1 MKLDL
6 RFSISLAICILL
18 SACAGEHLHQ
28 SGMTAMA
35 NGQPDQGLSALEQA
49 VKVDPDNV
57 LFRAD
62 LLNSREAQ
70 VNRWLASADTERANA
85 HWDAAAAL
93 YQRVLQIEPTN
104 VRANTGLATIDRAMR
119 NIAALASA
127 QDAIKSGEWERAAGL
142 IKPVLDDNPTQ
153 GDALALK
160 HQIDEQRA
168 QATEPTLNAK
178 QKRPINLEFR
188 DANLKIVLEALA
200 RSTGVNFILDKDVR
214 PDLRTTVF
222 LHDARLEDAVE
233 LILQTNHLE
242 KKVLNS
248 KTILI
253 YANTPE
259 KLKEYQELVMKGFY
273 LSNADVKQVQAMIKA
288 MLKTKDTFIDE
299 KLNLLYI
306 RDTPEAIRL
315 AEKLIAMQD
324 LSEPEVMMD
333 VQLLEVQRNKLLDL
347 GVQWPGQLTV
357 TPIPASASQ
366 ATLADLSH
374 LNSSRLGTTLP
385 SMTFNASD
393 VLGNVNVLAN
403 PRIRARNREKAQVMI
418 GEKVPVSSSTVTAT
432 GIVSENIQYLDVGIK
447 LEVEPNIYLHDEV
460 AIKIGLEV
468 SSITNQVTTQA
479 GSTAYQIGTRNA
491 STVLRLKD
499 GETQILAGLI
509 GDQDQFSAN
518 QVPGLGNLPLLGH
531 LFSSQTDNRQKT
543 EIVLAITPHLIRSI
557 NRPELAAS
565 EFWSGTEA
573 SLRTKPL
580 ALQESPMTSDNGGGQ
595 ANESNAQSGGASS
608 PGAPNTKE
616 AKGNIPPTQIA
627 LTWKGPDKVKVGDQ
641 FKLAL
646 RMKADGGMRSLPFQ
660 LGYDPKVFQVLD
672 IAEGG
677 FFKQNDT
684 KTSLSSNVDV
694 VGGKIFVSV
703 VRAGVEG
710 AKGEDDVAV
719 LSLRALA
726 PATQSDISLLSS
738 SPVSVG
744 DKTVTPAI
752 PAPFSVNVS
761 N

>member
-6 RFSISLAICILL
+6 RFSSYLAICLL
-18 SACAGEHLHQ
+18 MSACAGERLHQ
-28 SGMTAMA
+28 AGMAAMA
-35 NGQPDQGLSALEQA
+35 NGQPDQGLSSLEQA
-49 VKVDPDNV
+49 VKSDPDNV

-70 VNRWLASADTERANA
+70 VNRWLASADTERASA

-93 YQRVLQIEPTN
+93 YLRVLQIEPTN
-104 VRANTGLATIDRAMR
+104 AKANAGLAAIERAKR
-119 NIAALASA
+119 NAAAIASA
-127 QDAIKSGEWERAAGL
+127 QDSVKNGEWERAAGL
-142 IKPVLDDNPTQ
+142 IKPVLDDNPAQ
-153 GDALALK
+153 ADALALK
-160 HQIDEQRA
+160 RQIDEQRA
-168 QATEPTLNAK
+168 QTVEPTLSAK
-178 QKRPINLEFR
+178 QRRPINLEFR

-333 VQLLEVQRNKLLDL
+333 VQLLEVQRNKLADL

-366 ATLADLSH
+366 PRLSDLSN
-374 LNSSRLGTTLP
+374 LNSSRLGTPMP
-385 SMTFNASD
+385 SVTFNASD

-418 GEKVPVSSSTVTAT
+418 GDKVPVSSSTVTAT
-432 GIVSENIQYLDVGIK
+432 GIISENIQYLDVGIK

-460 AIKIGLEV
+460 AIKMGLEV
-468 SSITNQVTTQA
+468 SSITNQVTTPA

-509 GDQDQFSAN
+509 GDQDRFAAN

-531 LFSSQTDNRQKT
+531 LFASQSDNRQKT

-565 EFWSGTEA
+565 EFWSGTET

-580 ALQESPMTSDNGGGQ
+580 ALQESPVAPDNAGGQ
-595 ANESNAQSGGASS
+595 ASESNAQGGPTS
-608 PGAPNTKE
+608 PDSPNAKE
-616 AKGNIPPTQIA
+616 AKGNVAPTQIS
-627 LTWKGPDKVKVGDQ
+627 LSWKGPDKVKVGDQ

-660 LGYDPKVFQVLD
+660 LRYDPKVIQVLD
-672 IAEGG
+672 VTEGG
-677 FFKQNDT
+677 YFKQNDT
-684 KTSLSSNVDV
+684 KTSLSSNVDAA
-694 VGGKIFVSV
+694 GGKIFVSV

-710 AKGEDDVAV
+710 ARGEDDVAV

-726 PATQSDISLLSS
+726 PAAQSQITLLSS

-752 PAPFSVNVS
+752 PAPFSVTVS